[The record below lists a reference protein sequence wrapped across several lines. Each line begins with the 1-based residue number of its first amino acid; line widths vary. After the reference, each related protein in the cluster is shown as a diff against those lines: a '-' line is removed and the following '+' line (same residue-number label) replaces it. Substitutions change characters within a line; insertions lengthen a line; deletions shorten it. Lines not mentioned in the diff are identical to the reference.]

1 MVSGRKIEGSDT
13 VEESKRRP
21 KYNLWQN
28 SAFML
33 KTAWGTFQ
41 SVPFLCLALAAAAA
55 GKTVAELLL
64 APVILGKIERGES
77 LAALLGACVGS
88 FLNCMAWR
96 IVHGEPITKGR
107 SHCDACG
114 HVLSA
119 ADLVPVVSFLAHRG
133 KCRYCG
139 AKLSKRHLWGEI
151 LSALTFVA
159 LLLKYDISLQTLEY
173 LLFASLLLGCAF
185 ADLEG
190 YMIPDRFIL
199 AGIIFRIPFF
209 FLLPDWKGQ
218 VLDAAIGG
226 FAIGGGLLLIVLVYE
241 KIRKTEAM
249 GGGDLKLLFLTGLYL
264 GWQRNLLCLF
274 FACILGIAVGLLTA
288 KKREEKLFPWGPS
301 IAAGAIISAL
311 CGGELISAYLGL
323 FV

>member
-1 MVSGRKIEGSDT
+1 MMYLSPAIT
-13 VEESKRRP
+13 V
-21 KYNLWQN
+21 Y
-28 SAFML
+28 FC
-33 KTAWGTFQ
+33 
-41 SVPFLCLALAAAAA
+41 V
-55 GKTVAELLL
+55 
-64 APVILGKIERGES
+64 

-218 VLDAAIGG
+218 VLDAGIGG

-241 KIRKTEAM
+241 KIRKIEAM

-301 IAAGAIISAL
+301 IAAGAILSAL
-311 CGGELISAYLGL
+311 CGSELISAYLGL
-323 FV
+323 FG

>member
-1 MVSGRKIEGSDT
+1 MLYLSPAIT
-13 VEESKRRP
+13 V
-21 KYNLWQN
+21 Y
-28 SAFML
+28 FC
-33 KTAWGTFQ
+33 
-41 SVPFLCLALAAAAA
+41 V
-55 GKTVAELLL
+55 
-64 APVILGKIERGES
+64 

-114 HVLSA
+114 HALSA

-139 AKLSKRHLWGEI
+139 EKLSKRHLWGEI

-173 LLFASLLLGCAF
+173 LLFAGLLLGCAF

-199 AGIIFRIPFF
+199 AGILCRIPFF